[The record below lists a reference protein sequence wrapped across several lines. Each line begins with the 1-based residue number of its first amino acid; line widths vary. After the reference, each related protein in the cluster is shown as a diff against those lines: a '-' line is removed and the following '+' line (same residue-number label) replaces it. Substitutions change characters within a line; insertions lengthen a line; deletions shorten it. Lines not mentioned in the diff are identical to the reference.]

1 MPPDPPP
8 TGRRAPSLRDWL
20 RAAARKANRN
30 PRRTAAHVVALGRL
44 LLDARGRLG
53 PGKFGRWIRTL
64 DFSVRT
70 GQEAMTAARRCGG
83 LPDLA
88 RLLPSALRVLT
99 RPAVRADA
107 DLVARIVRATGRRG
121 RVGFSAAREAVTDV
135 DPAAVYGPAGVP
147 VASETEDEAFAR
159 RLLNLVA
166 APGVSALMISVD
178 RDPQCPTAEIRL
190 MGLDRRVFTRPTL
203 RAALAAAT
211 GEEPLRRC
219 PKCSRDKGEDVYLP
233 PQMFSEGCSQCRFC
247 KRKNTREWKRRRQ
260 AKGGG
265 QGT

>member
-1 MPPDPPP
+1 
-8 TGRRAPSLRDWL
+8 
-20 RAAARKANRN
+20 
-30 PRRTAAHVVALGRL
+30 VVALGRL
-44 LLDARGRLG
+44 LLDVRARVGPGRFGAWARG
-53 PGKFGRWIRTL
+53 L
-64 DFSVRT
+64 DFSRRT
-70 GQEAMTAARRCGG
+70 AERAMTAARRCSAVPNLG
-83 LPDLA
+83 
-88 RLLPSALRVLT
+88 RLLPSALEVLA
-99 RPAVRADA
+99 RPSVARDP

-121 RVGFSAAREAVTDV
+121 RVGFSAARDAVSDV
-135 DPAAVYGPAGVP
+135 DLAAVYGPAGVP

-233 PQMFSEGCSQCRFC
+233 PQMFSAGCSQCRFC